1 MSYTYEYPRPALTTD
16 TVVFYNTGEKL
27 KVLLIQR
34 KKPPFQGYWAFPGGF
49 LEMDETLE
57 ECAAREL
64 NEETG
69 LKDVPLKQFY
79 AFGEVDRD
87 PRGRTVSVVYYG
99 FTDTNRHKVEPDDDA
114 QEAQWF
120 PISYLPKLAFDHHKI
135 LKKLLDYLEQ
145 DKNTLT

>member
-16 TVVFYNTGEKL
+16 TVVFDNSEKEM

-34 KKPPFQGYWAFPGGF
+34 KKSPFQGYWAFPGGF

-57 ECAAREL
+57 KCAAREL
-64 NEETG
+64 REETG
-69 LKDVPLKQFY
+69 LKDIQLQQFHT
-79 AFGEVDRD
+79 FGEVDRD

-99 FTDTNRHKVEPDDDA
+99 FTQKTQHNIVADDDA
-114 QEAQWF
+114 MEAQWF

-135 LKKLLDYLEQ
+135 LKKLLQNL
-145 DKNTLT
+145 DKKNQTK